1 MSKLNFESFKLA
13 FRDPKARVKLN
24 FDINNKYPHSSIN
37 EIKISMGYLDN
48 LSLDLSPNLIQLL
61 VVEEL
66 ENQHLLN

>member
-37 EIKISMGYLDN
+37 EIKFLWGT
-48 LSLDLSPNLIQLL
+48 
-61 VVEEL
+61 
-66 ENQHLLN
+66 